1 MCFERRQKEKLLKK
15 LMVRREYTKE
25 NRRTR
30 MNIGKLYQQ
39 SSNEIKGV
47 NSGKTIRIE
56 KAILKELETI
66 TVGHTV
72 TLGNYHSKINVRP
85 ESAEVVK
92 R

>member
-1 MCFERRQKEKLLKK
+1 
-15 LMVRREYTKE
+15 MVRREYTKE

-56 KAILKELETI
+56 KAILKELKTI

-72 TLGNYHSKINVRP
+72 TLGSYHSKIKVRP